1 MNLLYRRY
9 RCFYENGTVVYLR
22 KISWQLFGTLD
33 PEKDDQWPVHKERFM
48 KRHPKRFP
56 AYASSFQ

>member
-9 RCFYENGTVVYLR
+9 RCFYENGLWYTLR

-33 PEKDDQWPVHKERFM
+33 PEKDDQWPVHK
-48 KRHPKRFP
+48 
-56 AYASSFQ
+56 